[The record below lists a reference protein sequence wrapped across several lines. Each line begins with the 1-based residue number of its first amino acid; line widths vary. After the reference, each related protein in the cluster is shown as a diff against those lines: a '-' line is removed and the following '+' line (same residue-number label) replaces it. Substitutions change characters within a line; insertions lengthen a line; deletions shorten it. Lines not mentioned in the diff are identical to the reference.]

1 MSEKTHEMLLQEAA
15 DWLAR
20 EDLGFTPEEESGF
33 ERWLE
38 ADARHAAAWAEV
50 KQPWQRLDE
59 IRDEGMAGWMIA
71 ELERRERRRVVRRR
85 YFQLGGLA
93 AAAAILL
100 GLAGIDHGPESPA
113 KGPETAAAEPMTI
126 TGTKPVQP
134 GANETVIL
142 LTAERRVLED
152 GTVVDFDGDALLS
165 VSFTDNRRE
174 VQLVNGKAYF
184 DVFPDASRPFVV
196 KSGNVRV
203 RAVGTAF
210 AVAWSEQAADVIVT
224 EGRVDVGRGDEEVI
238 AEKSLLL
245 DAGNRVLMSY
255 EAGDGMPEV
264 EMLTPEETALRLQ
277 WRKPR
282 LQLKGA
288 SLGQV
293 IHMLNTLN
301 HTRIKIADPS
311 LEQLR
316 FSGLFRADNAEGFVQ
331 MLKNN
336 YGITAEVHAGQTIIL
351 RHQ

>member
-1 MSEKTHEMLLQEAA
+1 MSEKTYEMLLQEAA

-20 EDLGFTPEEESGF
+20 EDLGLTPEEESEF

-38 ADARHAAAWAEV
+38 ADVRHAAAWAEV
-50 KQPWQRLDE
+50 KQPWQKLDE

-71 ELERRERRRVVRRR
+71 ELERREQRRVTRRR

-93 AAAAILL
+93 AAVVFLI
-100 GLAGIDHGPESPA
+100 GSAGIYHGLNRPAESLETSA
-113 KGPETAAAEPMTI
+113 GPVTI
-126 TGTKPVQP
+126 VGTKTIQP
-134 GANETVIL
+134 GANETAIL

-184 DVFPDASRPFVV
+184 DVFPDKSRPFVV

-210 AVAWSEQAADVIVT
+210 AVAWSEQAADIIVT
-224 EGRVDVGRGDEEVI
+224 EGRVDVGRGDEEI
-238 AEKSLLL
+238 ITEKPLLL

-255 EAGDGMPEV
+255 DAEAGMPGV
-264 EMLTPEETALRLQ
+264 EILTPDEIALRLQ

-288 SLGQV
+288 SLSQV
-293 IHMLNTLN
+293 ILMLNTLN
-301 HTRIKIADPS
+301 HTRIKIADPT

-316 FSGLFRADNAEGFVQ
+316 FSGLFRADNADGFVQ

-336 YGITAEVHAGQTIIL
+336 YGIIAEVHADQTIIL
-351 RHQ
+351 RRQ

>member
-1 MSEKTHEMLLQEAA
+1 MSEKTHEVLLQEAA

-20 EDLGFTPEEESGF
+20 EDLGFTPEEESEF

-38 ADARHAAAWAEV
+38 ADERHAAVWAEV
-50 KQPWQRLDE
+50 NQPWQKLDE
-59 IRDEGMAGWMIA
+59 IRDEGMAEWMIT
-71 ELERRERRRVVRRR
+71 ELERREQRRTTRRR
-85 YFQLGGLA
+85 YFQLGGFA
-93 AAAAILL
+93 AAVVFLIGSVGIYH
-100 GLAGIDHGPESPA
+100 GLNHPAESVQISAGPV
-113 KGPETAAAEPMTI
+113 TI
-126 TGTKPVQP
+126 AGTKPIQP
-134 GANETVIL
+134 SANETAIL

-184 DVFPDASRPFVV
+184 DVFPDKSRPFVV

-203 RAVGTAF
+203 RAVGTEF

-224 EGRVDVGRGDEEVI
+224 EGRVDVGRGDEETI
-238 AEKSLLL
+238 SEKSLLL

-255 EAGDGMPEV
+255 DAEAGMPEV
-264 EMLTPEETALRLQ
+264 EMLTPDEIALRLQ

-293 IHMLNTLN
+293 ILMLNTLN
-301 HTRIKIADPS
+301 HTRIKIADPT

-316 FSGLFRADNAEGFVQ
+316 FSGLFRADNADGFVQ

-336 YGITAEVHAGQTIIL
+336 YGIIAEVHADQTIVL
-351 RHQ
+351 RRQ

>member
-1 MSEKTHEMLLQEAA
+1 MSEKTYEMLLQEAA

-20 EDLGFTPEEESGF
+20 EDLGLTPEEESEF

-38 ADARHAAAWAEV
+38 ADVRHAAAWTEV
-50 KQPWQRLDE
+50 KQPWQKLDE

-71 ELERRERRRVVRRR
+71 ELERREQRRVTRRR

-93 AAAAILL
+93 AAVVFLI
-100 GLAGIDHGPESPA
+100 GLAGIYHGMKSPA
-113 KGPETAAAEPMTI
+113 ENLEPSEEPVTI
-126 TGTKPVQP
+126 TGTKSIQT
-134 GANETVIL
+134 GANETAIL

-152 GTVVDFDGDALLS
+152 GTVVEFDGDALLS
-165 VSFTDNRRE
+165 VSFTNNRRK
-174 VQLVNGKAYF
+174 VQLVSGKAYF

-196 KSGNVRV
+196 RSGNVRV

-210 AVAWSEQAADVIVT
+210 AVAWSEQAADVIVA
-224 EGRVDVGRGDEEVI
+224 EGRVDVRRGDEEVVTD
-238 AEKSLLL
+238 KSLIL
-245 DAGNRVLMSY
+245 DAGSRVLMSY
-255 EAGDGMPEV
+255 DDEDDMPEV
-264 EMLTPEETALRLQ
+264 ETLTSEETAFLLQ

-301 HTRIKIADPS
+301 QTRIKIGDPT

-316 FSGLFRADNAEGFVQ
+316 FSGLFRADNSDGFVQ

-336 YGITAEVHAGQTIIL
+336 YGVTAEVHADKTIIL
-351 RHQ
+351 SRQ